1 MMSLRII
8 RLMDMMPPPPMPL
21 IDLPTS
27 MLVIPCERQQMI
39 EPMVKS
45 EIARRKIACRPKTS
59 DRAAMGGWKIA
70 WVKRYDV
77 AIQNV

>member
-1 MMSLRII
+1 
-8 RLMDMMPPPPMPL
+8 
-21 IDLPTS
+21 

-45 EIARRKIACRPKTS
+45 EIARRKIVCRPKTS